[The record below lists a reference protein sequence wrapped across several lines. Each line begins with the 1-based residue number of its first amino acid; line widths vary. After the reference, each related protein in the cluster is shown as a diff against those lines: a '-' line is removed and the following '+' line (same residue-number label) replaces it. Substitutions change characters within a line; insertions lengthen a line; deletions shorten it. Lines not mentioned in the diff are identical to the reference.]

1 MYSVNVLKVLLLSCH
16 SFNLIAHRMAN
27 LQRLQFTHQL
37 LSLFFYTGRERLVQ
51 MLLDVNLTM
60 LFDYLVHIF
69 VGHIKI
75 VMDAE
80 FFKYI
85 EVSFL
90 LDDV

>member
-1 MYSVNVLKVLLLSCH
+1 
-16 SFNLIAHRMAN
+16 
-27 LQRLQFTHQL
+27 
-37 LSLFFYTGRERLVQ
+37 